1 MAKEFNAVKYVKKS
15 GYRTMIVKS
24 LKRDIKIPSEIAKDN
39 KIEQKVISNNIK
51 QLRDKN
57 IIECLNPEA
66 KRGRLYRLTELGK
79 QVGENI

>member
-1 MAKEFNAVKYVKKS
+1 
-15 GYRTMIVKS
+15 MIVKS
-24 LKRDIKIPSEIAKDN
+24 LKGNIKIPSEIAKDIE
-39 KIEQKVISNNIK
+39 IEQKVISNNIK

-57 IIECLNPEA
+57 LIECLNPEA